1 VLPQTRQGDG
11 LRGSE
16 LLYARFCPAASR
28 VPRKSYPR
36 GSELLDDQMDGSL
49 SPDKSPARQ
58 LPNATHASPM
68 PPHRPTTPGFA
79 NNSSYRSPSVM
90 REPNHAEE
98 GAGDMQPDLDYTA
111 HVSIEPSSPGRAPSL
126 ETSFSTPGPRRV
138 QTPPP
143 DRLDAI
149 RQKAQGQEVRGS
161 PHHHTRIFIN
171 DSTRHHCSPPRC
183 LYTNLYVA
191 PGNVAIPSHCNE
203 MSSHHLSR
211 PGLRGGN
218 EGCFWRPVA
227 SCSHSSKQL
236 TCPIPNVASMQLLDM
251 FIHVSHCPGIRT
263 FSSLVLEATSLVP
276 VAVLHESKISCAR
289 HCGTGTG
296 I

>member
-1 VLPQTRQGDG
+1 MLPQTRQGDG

-68 PPHRPTTPGFA
+68 PPHRPTTPGFV
-79 NNSSYRSPSVM
+79 NDSSHRSPSM
-90 REPNHAEE
+90 IREPSHAEE
-98 GAGDMQPDLDYTA
+98 GAGDMKPDLDHTA
-111 HVSIEPSSPGRAPSL
+111 HVSMEPSSPERAPSL

-149 RQKAQGQEVRGS
+149 RQKAQGQEVRAS
-161 PHHHTRIFIN
+161 PHHHTQIFIN
-171 DSTRHHCSPPRC
+171 ESIRRQCSPPSMPIHSSPCCSRQC
-183 LYTNLYVA
+183 CY
-191 PGNVAIPSHCNE
+191 IPSHCNDL
-203 MSSHHLSR
+203 SSHHLSHS
-211 PGLRGGN
+211 GLRGGN
-218 EGCFWRPVA
+218 ESCFWRPVA
-227 SCSHSSKQL
+227 SRSHSSKQL
-236 TCPIPNVASMQLLDM
+236 ICPLP
-251 FIHVSHCPGIRT
+251 
-263 FSSLVLEATSLVP
+263 VP
-276 VAVLHESKISCAR
+276 VR
-289 HCGTGTG
+289 
-296 I
+296 

>member
-1 VLPQTRQGDG
+1 LTFLLGGGPGAHQTQNVPAEDVYSEGPEDAHDVLPQTRQGDG

-79 NNSSYRSPSVM
+79 NDLSHRSPSM
-90 REPNHAEE
+90 IREPSHAEE
-98 GAGDMQPDLDYTA
+98 GAGDMKPYLDHTA
-111 HVSIEPSSPGRAPSL
+111 NVSIEPSSPERAPSL

-149 RQKAQGQEVRGS
+149 RQKAQGQEVRAS
-161 PHHHTRIFIN
+161 PHHHTQIFIN
-171 DSTRHHCSPPRC
+171 ESTRRQCSPPSMPIHQSPCCSRQCCYIHLIAMNC
-183 LYTNLYVA
+183 LLTTFRTQVS
-191 PGNVAIPSHCNE
+191 VEE
-203 MSSHHLSR
+203 MKVVFGGQSR
-211 PGLRGGN
+211 LARTP
-218 EGCFWRPVA
+218 
-227 SCSHSSKQL
+227 
-236 TCPIPNVASMQLLDM
+236 PNN
-251 FIHVSHCPGIRT
+251 
-263 FSSLVLEATSLVP
+263 
-276 VAVLHESKISCAR
+276 
-289 HCGTGTG
+289 
-296 I
+296 